1 MAKPGSNIDFDDDH
15 QAQYPWQQGNV
26 HKSSLPKPQK
36 PAPQHDAVVVQD
48 SATQPY
54 ASSRV
59 GSTELGESGYAA
71 AREHGIS
78 QGYHLF
84 RTPPPPEEE
93 GMPRMGWYV
102 NASSLKS
109 GHAPAAYEMSDEQQ
123 LKRKKHV
130 KVRP

>member
-1 MAKPGSNIDFDDDH
+1 MAKPGSNVDFEDDILN
-15 QAQYPWQQGNV
+15 QYPWHAGNV

-36 PAPQHDAVVVQD
+36 PPPQRGAVMPQD
-48 SATQPY
+48 SAAQPY
-54 ASSRV
+54 ASSRMMPAD
-59 GSTELGESGYAA
+59 LGGDGYQA

-93 GMPRMGWYV
+93 AMPRMGWYV
-102 NASSLKS
+102 NASTMKS
-109 GHAPAAYEMSDEQQ
+109 QHAPAAFEMSEEQQ